1 MKLFV
6 GLGNPGTAYARHR
19 HNVGAMAVDHIVA
32 RHDLG
37 PWKKRF
43 HGLTSEGSIGGH
55 RVVLLKPQTYMNDSG
70 RSVQDAQRFFKLV
83 EADVLVFHD
92 ELDLAPGKVR
102 VKMGGGNAGHNGLR
116 SITAH
121 IGNEYGRVRLG
132 IGHPGAKHL
141 VSNYVL
147 HDFAKADAAWLE
159 PLLQA
164 IAEAAGRLAA
174 GDEQRF
180 LAELN
185 RAAAKS
191 APPKSDDSRP
201 GERKGGGEAGAGER
215 DREPRKDAT
224 RPLAAVAGGERRAK
238 ALGALADN
246 LKRWLKGRGQTD

>member
-19 HNVGAMAVDHIVA
+19 HNVGFMAVDRIAA
-32 RHDLG
+32 RHELG

-43 HGLTSEGSIGGH
+43 HGLTSDGSIAGR

-70 RSVQDAQRFFKLV
+70 RSVQDAQRFLKLAD
-83 EADVLVFHD
+83 ADVLVFHD

-102 VKMGGGNAGHNGLR
+102 VKTGGGNAGHNGLR

-121 IGNEYGRVRLG
+121 LGNDYGRVRLG

-147 HDFAKADAAWLE
+147 HDFAKADAGWLE
-159 PLLQA
+159 PLLDA
-164 IAEAAGRLAA
+164 IADAAGRLAA

-180 LAELN
+180 LADVA
-185 RAAAKS
+185 RAIAKPG
-191 APPKSDDSRP
+191 PPHS
-201 GERKGGGEAGAGER
+201 
-215 DREPRKDAT
+215 REPRSGDGKDEP
-224 RPLAAVAGGERRAK
+224 RQLAPTAGGTRQAK
-238 ALGALADN
+238 PLGAFAAN